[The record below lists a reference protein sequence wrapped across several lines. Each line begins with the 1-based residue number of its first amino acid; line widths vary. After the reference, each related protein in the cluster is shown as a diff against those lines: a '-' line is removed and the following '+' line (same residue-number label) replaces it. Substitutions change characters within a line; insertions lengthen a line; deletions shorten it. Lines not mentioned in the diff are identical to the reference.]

1 MGRKC
6 GTYGGEQKCTQ
17 GFGKKNCKERDHVED
32 LGIDGSLILKLMLLI
47 SLNYCVYLNTR

>member
-1 MGRKC
+1 MGREC

-17 GFGKKNCKERDHVED
+17 GFGEEKLKERDHMED
-32 LGIDGSLILKLMLLI
+32 LGIDGILILKLILLI